1 MNLFTLEALEDKSG
15 EGGGGGGHHITLS
28 YNLLQV

>member
-15 EGGGGGGHHITLS
+15 EGGGGGGDHIPLS
-28 YNLLQV
+28 YNLQI